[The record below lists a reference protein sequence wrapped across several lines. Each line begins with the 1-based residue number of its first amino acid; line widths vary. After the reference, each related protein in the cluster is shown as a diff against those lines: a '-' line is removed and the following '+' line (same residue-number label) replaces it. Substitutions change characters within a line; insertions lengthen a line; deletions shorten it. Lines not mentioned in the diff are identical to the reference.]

1 MCKSALFL
9 AAVLLAV
16 PMTAQAQT
24 VVAADSRQVLTVDH
38 YADDG
43 QPGSLRWA
51 IETSN
56 GQPGHYRIEITP
68 VGQGALT
75 LRIDRPLPPIK
86 GPVKIEGT
94 AWKADGR
101 FTAIDGSGYI
111 KRDLKDCPGANPAEY
126 GTNVRTT
133 TKPGLVL
140 IDTREVELTG
150 LEVRNFCI
158 GVLVLRTSNSSIHDN
173 RIVRNIGGA
182 GVMFSGDDGQGGST
196 ATTTINNKVLRNVF
210 YENGDGLELTRGAAF
225 NLVADNVFDAGEDN
239 LEPSQGIEILR
250 GNDNTVVRNLF
261 QNYTD
266 GLQINWGSRNYLGAN
281 IFRANGFGVS
291 LTGEG
296 NIVDGNTITG
306 NAVGVAVRPEA
317 GATANRISRN
327 SIFANAAPISRC
339 SAGGSCDPK
348 LAKGGVVLGL
358 PGLEH
363 ASFVGKRGYGVST
376 DTSKMA
382 RICPEA
388 QPCQGL
394 PNGGQAAPV
403 IARIKVGKAEGHVQT
418 SPGQAVTVELFANQT
433 AGTNQGQTFVADQVV
448 SADAEGLA
456 RFSIQLPQT
465 VFGKILTAT
474 ATSAGGATSSFSAP
488 SPLGR

>member
-1 MCKSALFL
+1 MRKLLLL
-9 AAVLLAV
+9 AAVAAILPAAA
-16 PMTAQAQT
+16 PAQT
-24 VVAADSRQVLTVDH
+24 AVTPDTREVLKVDRP
-38 YADDG
+38 ADDG

-51 IETSN
+51 LETSN
-56 GQPGHYRIEITP
+56 AAPGRYRIEIVPT
-68 VGQGALT
+68 GLGAIE
-75 LRIDRPLPPIK
+75 LRIDSPLPPIK

-101 FTAIDGSGYI
+101 YAVIDGSGYV

-126 GTNVRTT
+126 GTNIRTT
-133 TKPGLVL
+133 TKPGLAL

-158 GVLVLRTSNSSIHDN
+158 GVLVLRTSNSVFHDN
-173 RIVRNIGGA
+173 RFVRNIGGA

-281 IFRANGFGVS
+281 VFRANGFGIS
-291 LTGEG
+291 LTGDG
-296 NIVDGNTITG
+296 NIVDGNVING
-306 NAVGVAVRPEA
+306 NAVGVAVRSEA

-327 SIFANAAPISRC
+327 RIFANAAPISRC

-348 LAKGGVVLGL
+348 LAKGGIVLGL

-403 IARIKVGKAEGHVQT
+403 IEGVKAGAAEGAVKAA
-418 SPGQAVTVELFANQT
+418 PGQTVTIELFANRT
-433 AGTNQGQTFVADQVV
+433 AESSQGENFVADQVV
-448 SADAEGLA
+448 AANADGEA
-456 RFSIQLPQT
+456 RFAIPLPKDLSAQS
-465 VFGKILTAT
+465 LTAT

-488 SPLGR
+488 SPLAR